1 MTCGRPHIAFMAQ
14 CDYAAPAELFACKS
28 RGSSPRPV
36 TYRRFDSCAMAIRFA
51 IEELPSDLLFGTV
64 IEVNE
69 ERFDSSQIRELYDS
83 DDYPLARPDEVQ

>member
-1 MTCGRPHIAFMAQ
+1 MAE
-14 CDYAAPAELFACKS
+14 CDYTAPAELFARKG
-28 RGSSPRPV
+28 RGSSTRPV
-36 TYRRFDSCAMAIRFA
+36 AYHRFDSCAMAIRFA
-51 IEELPSDLLFGTV
+51 IEELPSDVLFGTV